1 MRAVVQRANS
11 GSVEVGG
18 EEISSVGKGLVVLL
32 GVAEGDEEKDCKYI
46 ADKLVNL
53 RIFPDESGKMTLS
66 LSDIGG
72 EILIVSQFTLMGDA
86 RKGRRPDFFAA
97 APPAKAEELYEAV
110 ASQVEEKGIT
120 VGMGLFGA
128 YMSVR
133 IDNDGP
139 VTILLDSKRDF

>member
-1 MRAVVQRANS
+1 VRAVVQRANG

-18 EEISSVGKGLVVLL
+18 EEISAIGKGLVVLL
-32 GVAEGDEEKDCKYI
+32 GVAVDDGDKDCKYI

-66 LSDIGG
+66 VSDIEG
-72 EILIVSQFTLMGDA
+72 EILLVSQFTLMGDA

-97 APPAKAEELYEAV
+97 APPARAEELYEAV
-110 ASQVEEKGIT
+110 ASQVEEAGIA

-139 VTILLDSKRDF
+139 VTILLDSERGF